1 MGSERHD
8 KALREF
14 KHILQDL
21 VYLIRTSTGADTT
34 YLVWVNKQR
43 QQFVWEADSTVAP
56 NVIFADRIQFEQ
68 FYLDDYKDITEP
80 LTLEVGVDVPK
91 EKLKHYFDFIPVT
104 QSIVIPFLNKGETVA
119 LTVIE
124 TEKPLVME
132 QILESI
138 LAYNNAIA
146 NVLNTYLELVD
157 LDEVQKRWESYEEL
171 LNTYDFKMH
180 KVDLIRKVMQH
191 SRQVVPTST
200 IQFVAKGYDIWNTVF
215 TLPGDILP
223 MPLGMQLEEKSLA
236 YQALESGGA
245 VFTMH
250 FNHTPKRLSSREQ
263 RTEGAT
269 LAIPVLIN
277 SRRQGLFLVFDEDP
291 LVFNEAIKHKLS
303 NLVRIASLNI
313 QSSEKNGYS
322 DILTNEYGA
331 FIPDLWEKAVE
342 NELELNRPDLHTWFG
357 LITPENLSA
366 LRTKLRLEEL
376 QMMQQDVVSLIHPSA
391 HDMNGIIGFHSDYI
405 YAYLI
410 QSESP
415 DAVEHWLTS
424 INARVSGGFELSDGQ
439 EIEINFKT
447 GYTRLDPEHYADSH
461 AVLTAAKKGLNE
473 AVKSDSEQHVL
484 I

>member
-43 QQFVWEADSTVAP
+43 EQFVWEADSTLAP
-56 NVIFADRIQFEQ
+56 NVIFADRIQFDQ
-68 FYLDDYKDITEP
+68 FYLDAYKDISEP

-91 EKLKHYFDFIPVT
+91 EKLKHYFDFIPVK

-157 LDEVQKRWESYEEL
+157 LDEVQKRWESYEDML
-171 LNTYDFKMH
+171 QAYDYKMH
-180 KVDLIRKVMQH
+180 KVELIQKVMEH
-191 SRQVVPTST
+191 CRKIVPSST
-200 IQFVAKGYDIWNTVF
+200 IQFIAKGGESWNTVF
-215 TLPGDILP
+215 TQPGDIQA
-223 MPLGMQLEEKSLA
+223 MPLGLPLEEKSLA
-236 YQALESGGA
+236 YQALEKGEA
-245 VFTMH
+245 VFSMH

-263 RTEGAT
+263 RTEGASI
-269 LAIPVLIN
+269 AVPVLVH

-291 LVFNEAIKHKLS
+291 LVFNEAIKHKIA
-303 NLVRIASLNI
+303 NLVRVAALNI
-313 QSSEKNGYS
+313 QSSEKNG
-322 DILTNEYGA
+322 DGDMLTNEYGA
-331 FIPDLWEKAVE
+331 FIPDLWEKAIE
-342 NELELNRPDLHTWFG
+342 NELEMHRPDLHTWFG
-357 LITPENLSA
+357 LITPADLSK

-376 QMMQQDVVSLIHPSA
+376 HTMQRDVIALINPSD
-391 HDMNGIIGFHSDYI
+391 HNTNGLIGFHSDYI

-410 QSESP
+410 QSTAP

-424 INARVSGGFELSDGQ
+424 ANARVGGGFELSNGK
-439 EIEINFKT
+439 EIDIAFKT
-447 GYTRLDPEHYADSH
+447 GYTRLDPQLYSDSH
-461 AVLTAAKKGLNE
+461 SVLTAAKKGLNE
-473 AVKSDSEQHVL
+473 AVKSDDEQYVL